1 MANRENLAGL
11 YVFLTLVGFAI
22 GLVVVDKCLI
32 RNVQRRIEEMLVVP
46 NPNELPQGIRE
57 KYGDSETVRKG
68 YAQSCEQSASLAK
81 RMVDD
86 FKSRSFRYRFR
97 ECWLAY
103 LITGGLGAGGG
114 LLVASAIRTWRTS

>member
-32 RNVQRRIEEMLVVP
+32 RNVQRHIEAMLADP
-46 NPNELPQGIRE
+46 NPGELPQWVRE
-57 KYGDSETVRKG
+57 KYGDSESVRKR
-68 YAQSCEQSASLAK
+68 YAQTREQSASLAK
-81 RMVDD
+81 RMVND

-103 LITGGLGAGGG
+103 LIAGGLGAGGG
-114 LLVASAIRTWRTS
+114 LLVASAIRTWQTS